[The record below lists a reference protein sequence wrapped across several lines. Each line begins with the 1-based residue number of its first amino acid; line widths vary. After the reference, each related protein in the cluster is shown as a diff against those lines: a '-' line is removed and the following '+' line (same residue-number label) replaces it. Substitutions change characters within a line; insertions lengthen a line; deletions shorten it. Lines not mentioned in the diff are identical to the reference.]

1 MKSKIISLE
10 DLLNINLPDKTE
22 TYTPISN
29 GVIHDIIVRES
40 SNNDITINKHQFITN
55 AKRNKFIGRYI
66 FDTPDSNLKMELMFK
81 NSYDKSI
88 SFGLAAGLNVFVCTN
103 GMVSGELSYK
113 RKHTGDADINVIDY
127 VKFSMDELV
136 NNYELLKISIV
147 KFQNL
152 KLDTNNT
159 KLLLGD
165 LIINDY
171 VNSEQ
176 SNIIKSELINSTN
189 FKHYDD
195 DDFTAWDFYNAV
207 TESYKTSN
215 PRNFINNHVNFHHFM
230 ENI

>member
-1 MKSKIISLE
+1 
-10 DLLNINLPDKTE
+10 
-22 TYTPISN
+22 
-29 GVIHDIIVRES
+29 
-40 SNNDITINKHQFITN
+40 
-55 AKRNKFIGRYI
+55 
-66 FDTPDSNLKMELMFK
+66 MFK

-88 SFGLAAGLNVFVCTN
+88 SFGLAAGLNVFVCIN

-113 RKHTGDADINVIDY
+113 RKHTGDANINVIDY

-189 FKHYDD
+189 FKHYND